1 MHFHISLKEKI
12 PPEQNNKNMSEKI
25 KQKFDIF
32 IEQVFLT
39 PKKVIDFIAE
49 ISVSIYY
56 ISSSFL

>member
-1 MHFHISLKEKI
+1 MHFPISLKEKI